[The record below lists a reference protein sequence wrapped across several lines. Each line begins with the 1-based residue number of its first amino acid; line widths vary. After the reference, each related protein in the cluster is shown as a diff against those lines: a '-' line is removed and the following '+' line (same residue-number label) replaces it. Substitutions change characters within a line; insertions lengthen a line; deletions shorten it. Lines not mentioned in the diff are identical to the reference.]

1 MGQIIHPLEPQQ
13 LLQKE
18 GTELAR
24 QPRTSGLG
32 CHACDQPQEEALP
45 ARSPPHKLHQ
55 SDAAFKRKWLQNGSI
70 LQQSAARMVGVGDD
84 DGEPHKKLSGSGS
97 RACCGVPRSGGNG
110 YGEE

>member
-1 MGQIIHPLEPQQ
+1 MEQVIHPMESQQ

-45 ARSPPHKLHQ
+45 ARSPPLKLHQ
-55 SDAAFKRKWLQNGSI
+55 SDAAFKRKWIQKWVNSAVIRCENGRSWGRRRRATQEAQRQR
-70 LQQSAARMVGVGDD
+70 QQSMLR
-84 DGEPHKKLSGSGS
+84 
-97 RACCGVPRSGGNG
+97 RAKERWQWIW
-110 YGEE
+110 